1 VLVKND
7 ITKGAYI
14 LSPLQEAG
22 REREQNYGFL
32 VAYRQSDKV
41 ETRMT
46 SYTVGNVISGED
58 PLSSH
63 GAMESSPSQ
72 SPSGSPLLTPS
83 AALLP
88 GSSPSSSPQQTER
101 RRNSRRSKQLG
112 SRVGASSNSELFAA
126 FKSLPVDYTKEGV
139 ESEVGGYP
147 SGFGRRGKTCEESV
161 GEMCAVLV
169 RACRQAG
176 VNPQNL
182 LIERDIVS
190 VTEAERTTPV
200 FAKAEYAIKR
210 LLWLGS

>member
-1 VLVKND
+1 MRCFRAAFLGLVELRLFAGKVKIFTRIPLGN
-7 ITKGAYI
+7 IVRIEKGAYI

-101 RRNSRRSKQLG
+101 RRNSRRSRQLG
-112 SRVGASSNSELFAA
+112 SRVGPAPTRNCSQRSNH
-126 FKSLPVDYTKEGV
+126 
-139 ESEVGGYP
+139 
-147 SGFGRRGKTCEESV
+147 C
-161 GEMCAVLV
+161 
-169 RACRQAG
+169 QW
-176 VNPQNL
+176 
-182 LIERDIVS
+182 
-190 VTEAERTTPV
+190 TTPRKV
-200 FAKAEYAIKR
+200 LNPTWGIS
-210 LLWLGS
+210 LGVWETREDV